1 MKKNLISI
9 EDFTLEQLNFYLDF
23 AEQVEAL
30 SPSEK
35 LQQLRGKIL
44 SVLFFEPST
53 RTKLSFEAAM
63 LRMGGQVIGFSDI
76 ATTSTAKGESLAD
89 TIRTVEQYCDG
100 IVIRHPREGAAR
112 LAAEASFL
120 PVFNAGDGSN
130 QHPTQ
135 TLLDLST
142 IRKFFG
148 RISGLKIALAG
159 DLKYSRTVHSLVQAL
174 RKFSDVQFVLVS
186 PDSLRLPDYVKNAGS
201 GCAPFHFA
209 ETTELRDGIAG
220 CDIIY
225 MTRIQKERFPDSLE
239 YEKVKDSYRID
250 NRVLQEA
257 ESHLRVLHP
266 LPRVNEI
273 ATEVDNSPHAGY
285 FKQAG
290 YGLIMRQ
297 AVLLHHIGGEND
309 R

>member
-35 LQQLRGKIL
+35 LQQLKGKIL

-89 TIRTVEQYCDG
+89 TIKTVEQYCDG

-112 LAAEASFL
+112 LAAETSFL

-135 TLLDLST
+135 TLLDLYT

-148 RISGLKIALAG
+148 GISGLKIALAG
-159 DLKYSRTVHSLVQAL
+159 DLKYSRTIHSLVQAL

-186 PDSLRLPDYVKNAGS
+186 PDSLRLPDYVKKAGS
-201 GCAPFHFA
+201 GSGPFRFV
-209 ETTELRDGIAG
+209 ETTELRDGIVG

-273 ATEVDNSPHAGY
+273 AVEVDSGPYAGY